1 MPKIHSHDDQ
11 LIPSVVVITGPPG
24 AGKTTLARKIS
35 EALSLPLLVKDD
47 IKDVVFD
54 GLGWSDREWSKRV
67 GGTSFEVMY
76 RLLEVQLA
84 SRVSIVVETAF
95 VPNIDGPRLREI
107 QKRYPFNSIQIVV
120 TADFEV
126 LFDRLSERATSSGR
140 HPGHVD
146 DTVDRDSF
154 LKRFTEMPYT
164 ALSIAGSVIEVDSTD
179 FGRLDVDEIVGRL
192 KLLMCK

>member
-1 MPKIHSHDDQ
+1 MPKIHSPDQ
-11 LIPSVVVITGPPG
+11 LIPNIVVITGPPG

-84 SRVSIVVETAF
+84 SRVSVVVETAF
-95 VPNIDGPRLREI
+95 VPNIDGPRLREL
-107 QKRYPFNSIQIVV
+107 QKKFPFNPIQIVV
-120 TADFEV
+120 TANFEV
-126 LFDRLSERATSSGR
+126 LFDRFSERATSGDR

-146 DTVDRDSF
+146 ETVNRDSF
-154 LKRFTEMPYT
+154 LKRFSEMPYT
-164 ALSIAGSVIEVDSTD
+164 ALPIDGTVIEVDSTD

-192 KLLMCK
+192 KSLICE